1 MTAPPARSPLH
12 APAPHDSAVG
22 HVTGAAIY
30 TDDLCPPGTLHA
42 AIVRS
47 PAPTGR
53 IRSIDTRRARQSP
66 GVCAVLTADDI
77 PGDPCIGPVVHDEP
91 VLARDRVW
99 FTGQSVAMV
108 LAETRE
114 QARQAAT
121 LVRVELDDPGPAPI
135 LDVDGAIAADSFH
148 TDPHRIQR
156 GDVDRALASLP
167 AAGGV
172 VVSGEVRTGG
182 QDHFYLETH
191 CALALPEEGGTIRV
205 ISSTQHPTEVQR
217 MAARV
222 LGVGQHRII
231 CEVPRMGGGFGG
243 KESQATAPACLAAL
257 GAAHTGRPVKVWLS
271 RHEDMASTG
280 GRHPFLG
287 RYRAGF
293 DSRGRFV
300 AFDVELFS
308 DGGWTADLS
317 GPVMD
322 RALFHLDNA
331 YFIEHARFVG
341 RVCRTNKASSTAFR
355 GFGGPQGIAVCE
367 DAIRRGARALGLR
380 PEDVRRASYYDG
392 EATPPRDRTPYGQ
405 QVPHPR
411 IIAMHDR
418 LVRTSDLAAR
428 RQQIAA
434 FNAAHRWL
442 RRGIGLQPLKFGIS
456 FTHAILNQA
465 GAFVVVYSDGTVQ
478 LNHGGT
484 EMGQGLH
491 TKMVAVCADVLG
503 VLPGQV
509 RIMRTS
515 TDKVPNTSPTA
526 ASSGSDLNGQA
537 VREAALRIRERMAT
551 VAADRLGCDR
561 SELTWQDGMV
571 RGPDGQSMRFADLAH
586 ACWLERV
593 SLSATGYY
601 ATPGIAYDAAAGQ
614 GTPFFYFAYGVAVV
628 EVEVHALTGE
638 TRLRRVDILHDVG
651 DSLNPA
657 IDLGQ
662 VHGGFIQGVGWL
674 TTEEVLHDE
683 RGAARNTGPSTYKIP
698 AIGDV
703 PLDFRVELLDNATQP
718 GVIGGSK
725 AVGEPP
731 FMLAIGVID
740 ALEDAISS
748 FGPGPVA
755 LSLPATPEAVLR
767 AIHRAARRP
776 EGRDP
781 QGR

>member
-1 MTAPPARSPLH
+1 MTAPPAHSPLH
-12 APAPHDSAVG
+12 RAAPHDSAVG

-42 AIVRS
+42 VLARS
-47 PAPTGR
+47 PAPAGR
-53 IRSIDTRRARQSP
+53 LVFLDTTQARKHP
-66 GVCAVLTADDI
+66 GVHAVLTADDV
-77 PGDPCIGPVVHDEP
+77 PGDLHIGPVVHDEP
-91 VLARDRVW
+91 ILARDEVC
-99 FTGQSVAMV
+99 FAGQAVALV

-114 QARQAAT
+114 QARQAAA
-121 LVRVELDDPGPAPI
+121 LVRVELDTGEVAPI
-135 LDVDGAIAADSFH
+135 LDIDGAIAADSFH
-148 TDPHRIQR
+148 TAPHTIRR
-156 GDVDRALASLP
+156 GDVDRVLAALP
-167 AAGGV
+167 AQGGV
-172 VVSGEVRTGG
+172 VVEGEVRTGG

-191 CALALPEEGGTIRV
+191 CALALPEEDGTLRV

-222 LGVGQHRII
+222 LGVGQHRIV

-243 KESQATAPACLAAL
+243 KESQATAPGCLAAL
-257 GAAHTGRPVKVWLS
+257 GAAHTRRAVKLWLS
-271 RHEDMASTG
+271 RHEDMGSTG

-293 DSRGRFV
+293 DAAGRFV
-300 AFDVELFS
+300 AFDVDLFS

-331 YFIEHARFVG
+331 YFVEHCRFTG
-341 RVCRTNKASSTAFR
+341 RVCRTNKASNTAFR
-355 GFGGPQGIAVCE
+355 GFGGPQGIVVCE

-380 PEDVRRASYYDG
+380 PEQVRRASYYDG
-392 EATPPRDRTPYGQ
+392 DCTPPRDRTPYGQ
-405 QVPHPR
+405 QVLHPR
-411 IIAMHDR
+411 IIAMHDS
-418 LVRTSDLAAR
+418 LVLDADLAAR
-428 RQQIAA
+428 RADVDA
-434 FNAAHRWL
+434 FNASHRWL
-442 RRGIGLQPLKFGIS
+442 RRGLGLQPLKFGIS

-465 GAFVVVYSDGTVQ
+465 GAFVVVYNDGTVQ

-491 TKMVAVCADVLG
+491 SKMLAVCADVLG

-509 RIMRTS
+509 RAMRTS
-515 TDKVPNTSPTA
+515 TEKVPNTSPTA

-537 VREAALRIRERMAT
+537 VRDAALKIRERMAP
-551 VAADRLGCDR
+551 VAAGLLSCAP
-561 SELTWQDGMV
+561 EALTWQDGVV
-571 RGPDGQSMRFADLAH
+571 RSPAGDSLRFAELANQ
-586 ACWLERV
+586 CWLDRV

-601 ATPGIAYDAAAGQ
+601 ATPGIAYDAAAGR
-614 GTPFFYFAYGVAVV
+614 GTPFFYFAYGVALI

-638 TRLRRVDILHDVG
+638 HRLRRVDILHDVG
-651 DSLNPA
+651 DSLIPP
-657 IDLGQ
+657 IDVGQ
-662 VHGGFIQGVGWL
+662 VQGAFVQGLGWL
-674 TTEEVLHDE
+674 TSEEVLYDAQ
-683 RGAARNTGPSTYKIP
+683 GAARNTGPSTYKVP

-703 PLDFRVELLDNATQP
+703 PLDMRIKLLDDATQP

-740 ALEDAISS
+740 ALEDAISTC
-748 FGPGPVA
+748 GPGPVA
-755 LSLPATPEAVLR
+755 LTLPATPEAVLR
-767 AIHRAARRP
+767 AIHTVGAD
-776 EGRDP
+776 DP